1 MILLRASVGKKLLI
15 TYLSSICL
23 AWKSVSHMRFNSSSQ
38 DAFAPW
44 ALGLPQRCQICSLP
58 EMRGSSAVE
67 REAKELPQ
75 PGHGDQ
81 KKGSGTLGTVW
92 SGRVYGPFQNTFTRA
107 FISLLSLNT
116 VLGRTLRWF
125 PYNTLLPGHPKDYC
139 PH

>member
-1 MILLRASVGKKLLI
+1 MILLRTSVGKKLLI
-15 TYLSSICL
+15 MYLSSICL

-58 EMRGSSAVE
+58 EMRGSGAAE

-81 KKGSGTLGTVW
+81 KEGGGKPRDGVEWKSVW
-92 SGRVYGPFQNTFTRA
+92 S
-107 FISLLSLNT
+107 ISEHLYKD
-116 VLGRTLRWF
+116 F
-125 PYNTLLPGHPKDYC
+125 YLPTIFKYC
-139 PH
+139 VG